1 MRQHGY
7 VVSSPVAGT
16 IATDDSNINRKRTP
30 FAINTIRGGAEMDGF
45 GLFGNAEGVAAAA
58 AAGTSSSSSSRRGEG
73 GGMPRSYSDPA
84 VIKDFVEFEK
94 RLGN

>member
-1 MRQHGY
+1 MRQQGY
-7 VVSSPVAGT
+7 GVTSPVAGT

-45 GLFGNAEGVAAAA
+45 GLFGNAEGVVAAAD
-58 AAGTSSSSSSRRGEG
+58 TSSSSSSRRGEG

>member
-1 MRQHGY
+1 MIQQGY
-7 VVSSPVAGT
+7 GVVSSPVAGT

-45 GLFGNAEGVAAAA
+45 GLFDNAEGVP
-58 AAGTSSSSSSRRGEG
+58 AAGTSSSSSRGGEG